1 MEKFW
6 KQQDWLDKTKE
17 TDEDFYN
24 KIING
29 KVIEIDW
36 NTFSFV
42 IDGTNH
48 ELKLGTGKQEIKII
62 NENGNENTTIRL

>member
-36 NTFSFV
+36 NTFSLV
-42 IDGTNH
+42 IDGTNN

-62 NENGNENTTIRL
+62 NENGNENTTIR